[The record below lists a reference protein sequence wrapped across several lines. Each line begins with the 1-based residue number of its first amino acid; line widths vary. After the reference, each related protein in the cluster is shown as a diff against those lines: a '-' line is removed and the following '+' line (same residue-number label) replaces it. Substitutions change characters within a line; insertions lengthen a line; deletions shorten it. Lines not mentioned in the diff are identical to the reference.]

1 MNITLNSEQQKFI
14 QSQIKKGRYTDSQ
27 EVINKALELLEKQ
40 EQKYEQWLTET
51 RQKVQV
57 GIEQL
62 ERGEK
67 IDGEVAI
74 AQLQDK
80 LKKMRSDRISE

>member
-1 MNITLNSEQQKFI
+1 
-14 QSQIKKGRYTDSQ
+14 
-27 EVINKALELLEKQ
+27 KALELLEKQ

>member
-1 MNITLNSEQQKFI
+1 MNITLNLEQQKFI
-14 QSQIKKGRYTDSQ
+14 QSQIKKGRYVDSQ

-40 EQKYEQWLTET
+40 EQGYEQWLSET

-80 LKKMRSDRISE
+80 LKKMRSH

>member
-14 QSQIKKGRYTDSQ
+14 QSQIQKGRYNDSQ

-40 EQKYEQWLTET
+40 EQEYEQWLTET

-74 AQLQDK
+74 AQLQNK
-80 LKKMRSDRISE
+80 LEKMRSDRT

>member
-14 QSQIKKGRYTDSQ
+14 QSQIQKGRYNDSQ

-40 EQKYEQWLTET
+40 EQEYEQWLTET

-74 AQLQDK
+74 AQLQNK